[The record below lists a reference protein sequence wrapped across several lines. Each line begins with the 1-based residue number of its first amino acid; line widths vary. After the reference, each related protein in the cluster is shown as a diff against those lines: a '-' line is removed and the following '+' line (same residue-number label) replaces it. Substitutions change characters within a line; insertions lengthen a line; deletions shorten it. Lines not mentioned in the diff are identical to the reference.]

1 MRFAF
6 CGRTLEGFDLGKEP
20 IEPTPLELQSPEFFE
35 PSLLVYLL
43 VVNKLNALDETEYD
57 TLFEPG

>member
-1 MRFAF
+1 M
-6 CGRTLEGFDLGKEP
+6 EGFDLGKEP
-20 IEPTPLELQSPEFFE
+20 IKSTSLELQSPESFE